1 MYYLL
6 HTIIVL
12 YYTQQQDF
20 ARVVETKGGV
30 GMTTQPRIHGR
41 YRVDGRLG
49 ATRIATVYR
58 VYDDKLHRP
67 VLLNLMRNHLVEQR
81 SLRERFIA
89 DSELRAR
96 NVHSALPEVYDS
108 GVIEDR
114 PFFITEFITGNT
126 LRQMLPLS
134 GLMAL
139 QYLKQIIGVVQACQQ
154 SKIPHPPISSNDFI
168 VVSEGHVKWI
178 ENWQLSPSEAL
189 IDIASYRAPE
199 RKEGHAET
207 EASIVYAI
215 GVLLF
220 EMMSG
225 MRPFPSD
232 DPDTITQAHETT
244 DIPPVS
250 TVMADTCPPQ
260 IEELILRCTSR
271 NPSYR
276 LRDCAE
282 LMDIVAQVRRELL
295 IEANLPVNTTP
306 FPEGNNDTTA
316 AAIYTEYTEA
326 PPRPWGRMLLTG
338 MILLVALAVGVF
350 YGPGLITAAQNG
362 TLMNTLT
369 TPVMNMLPQKIIM
382 PSWLDNL
389 INGTNTNDAQILVVN
404 GDNKLALHSDPDQE
418 SPIVTEIGAGSRVVW
433 VDGPQTA
440 DGTAWLRVAYTNTAD
455 NTTIEGW
462 APQQRL
468 MSPLSP

>member
-1 MYYLL
+1 
-6 HTIIVL
+6 
-12 YYTQQQDF
+12 
-20 ARVVETKGGV
+20 
-30 GMTTQPRIHGR
+30 MTTQPRIHGR

-139 QYLKQIIGVVQACQQ
+139 QYLKQIVGVVHACQQ
-154 SKIPHPPISSNDFI
+154 SRIPHPPISSNDFI

-178 ENWQLSPSEAL
+178 ENWQISPTEAL

-207 EASIVYAI
+207 EASVIYAI

-225 MRPFPSD
+225 MRPFTSD
-232 DPDTITQAHETT
+232 DPEMITQAHETT

-250 TVMADTCPPQ
+250 TVMAEACPPQ

-271 NPSYR
+271 NPDYR
-276 LRDCAE
+276 LRDCNE
-282 LMDIVAQVRRELL
+282 LIDIVARVRRELL
-295 IEANLPVNTTP
+295 IAANMPVNTAP

-316 AAIYTEYTEA
+316 AAIYTEQAER
-326 PPRPWGRMLLTG
+326 PPRNWGRMALSG
-338 MILLVALAVGVF
+338 IVLLVALVAGVR
-350 YGPGLITAAQNG
+350 YGPDLINAAQAG
-362 TLMNTLT
+362 TLTQTLT
-369 TPVMNMLPQKIIM
+369 TPVANLIPQKIIM
-382 PSWLDNL
+382 PGWLDAL
-389 INGTNTNDAQILVVN
+389 IYGSAQNEAQILVVN
-404 GDNKLALHSDPDQE
+404 GDSKLSLHSDPDQE
-418 SPIVTEIGAGSRVVW
+418 SPVVGDIGAGSRVVW
-433 VDGPQTA
+433 VDGPHTA
-440 DGTAWLRVAYTNTAD
+440 DGTAWLRVSYTNTAD